1 MDDISEKLAGI
12 LNDPDS
18 MERVKRM
25 AESLLGEQGKE
36 EEKPS
41 LPMLSGEGMPS
52 ADEMHRIMQ
61 IVSALKSKG
70 NDSRTRL
77 LLALRENLSPPRKE
91 KVDTAVKILR
101 LIDMLPLLKES
112 GIFNL

>member
-12 LNDPDS
+12 LNDPES

-25 AESLLGEQGKE
+25 AEGLLGEKNA
-36 EEKPS
+36 EEKPTA
-41 LPMLSGEGMPS
+41 LTPGEGMPS
-52 ADEMHRIMQ
+52 ADEMQKIMH
-61 IVSALKSKG
+61 IVTMLKSKG
-70 NDSRTRL
+70 NDSRTKL
-77 LLALRENLSPPRKE
+77 LLALKDNLSPPKKE

-101 LIDMLPLLKES
+101 LIDILPLLKES